1 MADGGGGRRQAIN
14 GRGGTGIHYSE
25 VPSSVLPITAISLIL
40 SLSSCENLKV
50 KSVDLSQE
58 TCSGCQPFCRICNTM
73 AQPHVET
80 GPYPGVPRT
89 LGKKLQRGSIISIDA
104 GKACDNIQNL
114 FMIFFKKHK
123 TNCQNTKHRKL
134 LFPPDRQLQKIC
146 NYHT

>member
-89 LGKKLQRGSIISIDA
+89 LGKKLQRGSKMFA
-104 GKACDNIQNL
+104 GGTRDPPELCITEKL
-114 FMIFFKKHK
+114 FTRRGSFITHK
-123 TNCQNTKHRKL
+123 
-134 LFPPDRQLQKIC
+134 
-146 NYHT
+146 